1 MEHTIQMHAV
11 YIYIFFNRQ
20 PNATVYNRYFCVNKR
35 SPRRNFFKMFQ
46 QAKSFALVDFQ
57 FQSAFIEIQLSVF
70 LHYIVYWSLD
80 S

>member
-35 SPRRNFFKMFQ
+35 SPRRNF
-46 QAKSFALVDFQ
+46 AKCYYLIISKELRSGL
-57 FQSAFIEIQLSVF
+57 SAFLRYV
-70 LHYIVYWSLD
+70 V
-80 S
+80 